1 MYSFGSVSMPNIL
14 PSLFLLALTSL
25 TVVMADELSP
35 AELAELETDCR
46 TEGEASGMSGADLDA
61 YIEECVDDFTDT
73 NMVNT
78 EKGEK
83 VK

>member
-1 MYSFGSVSMPNIL
+1 MPKVVFLSSLMLMATSVVA
-14 PSLFLLALTSL
+14 FAE
-25 TVVMADELSP
+25 ELSP
-35 AELAELETDCR
+35 AEHAELEADCR

-61 YIEECVDDFTDT
+61 YIEECVDDFTET
-73 NMVNT
+73 EISNT